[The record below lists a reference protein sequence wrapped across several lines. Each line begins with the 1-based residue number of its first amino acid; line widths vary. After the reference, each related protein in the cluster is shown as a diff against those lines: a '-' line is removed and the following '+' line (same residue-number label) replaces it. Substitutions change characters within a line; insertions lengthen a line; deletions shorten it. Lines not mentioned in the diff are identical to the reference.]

1 VNKKRPP
8 SAGRKRPAGAPKGAA
23 SRPGQRRPAGRRPR
37 VAPPKKRAFPL
48 LRRSL
53 YWATVCGLWLI
64 LGFTGMAAYYAVGL
78 PDPGQLK
85 LPARA
90 PSITIL
96 DVHGNELARRGAYRG
111 KEVSISAM
119 PPHLIQAVVA
129 TEDRRFYSHFG
140 VDPFGLS
147 RAMLANLT
155 AGQIVQGGST
165 ISQQLA
171 KNLFLKPKRTLRRK
185 MRELLLALWLETKF
199 SKDRILEIYL
209 NRVYLGAGTYGVDA
223 AARRYFN
230 KPVRRITLREAAML
244 AGLLKAP
251 SRYAPTNNPKLAA
264 KRTAL
269 VLQNMENEGYISAA
283 ERRAAIKGG
292 DIAVSHRVKHR
303 AGYALDWVAERV
315 PDYIGEPGRDL
326 IVRTTLDMKL
336 QSMAKQAVA
345 KIMAAEPESAH
356 VSEAALI
363 AMNRSGAVKA
373 LIGGRDYARSQFNRA
388 VTAKRQP
395 GSAFKP
401 FVYLAALESGLS
413 PRTIRSDRPMM
424 FKGWMPR
431 NYSGDYKGRMSLKHA
446 LSRSVNT
453 VAAGLANEVGVKKVI
468 RAARRLGISSPLHA
482 NPSIALGTS
491 EVSLIELTGA
501 YTPFMNGG
509 FGVIPHVVSSIQD
522 SDGQVLYQ
530 RVGSGPGRVIHPA
543 RVADMNRML
552 VEVIRRG
559 TGRRAAL
566 DRPAAGK
573 TGTSQGF
580 RDALFVGYTARL
592 TTGVW
597 VGNDNG
603 APMNKVTGGG
613 LPARIWRQ
621 FMLAAHKGLP
631 PRPLPGLQPAP
642 DPIGDLVADGS
653 RPRTARKDWSGRAR
667 KVREAEYKI
676 DSGFLKRLFS
686 R

>member
-1 VNKKRPP
+1 MNTRRPP
-8 SAGRKRPAGAPKGAA
+8 SGGR
-23 SRPGQRRPAGRRPR
+23 RRPAGSSRKTAARRR
-37 VAPPKKRAFPL
+37 APARQPIVKKRAFPF
-48 LRRSL
+48 LRGAV
-53 YWATVCGLWLI
+53 YWATVCGLWLV
-64 LGFTGMAAYYAVGL
+64 LGFIGMAAYYAVGL

-90 PSITIL
+90 PSMTIL

-111 KEVSISAM
+111 KEVSIRVM
-119 PPHLIQAVVA
+119 PSHLIQAVVA

-147 RAMLANLT
+147 RAMIANLR

-171 KNLFLKPKRTLRRK
+171 KNLFLKPKRTIRRK

-223 AARRYFN
+223 ASRRYFN
-230 KPVRRITLREAAML
+230 KSVRQINLREAAML

-264 KRTAL
+264 KRAAL
-269 VLQNMENEGYISAA
+269 VLQNMKNEGYITEKERANAA
-283 ERRAAIKGG
+283 TGRKMSISRK
-292 DIAVSHRVKHR
+292 VKHR

-315 PDYIGEPGRDL
+315 PDFIGDPNRDL
-326 IVRTTLDMKL
+326 IVKTSLDMNL
-336 QSMAKQAVA
+336 QREAKKALSQV
-345 KIMAAEPESAH
+345 MAAEPESSA

-363 AMNRSGAVKA
+363 AMNRNGAVKA

-401 FVYLAALESGLS
+401 FVYLAALEKGLS
-413 PRTIRSDRPMM
+413 PRTIRSDRPMV

-431 NYSGDYKGRMSLKHA
+431 NYSGEYKGKMSLATA
-446 LSRSVNT
+446 LARSVNT
-453 VAAGLANEVGVKKVI
+453 IAAGLAHEVGIKKVVST
-468 RAARRLGISSPLHA
+468 ARRLGISSPLHT
-482 NPSIALGTS
+482 NPSLALGTS

-509 FGVIPHVVSSIQD
+509 FGVIPHVVQSIHT

-530 RVGSGPGRVIHPA
+530 RSGSGPGRIIHPSRA
-543 RVADMNRML
+543 GQMNKML
-552 VEVIRRG
+552 AGVIRNG
-559 TGRRAAL
+559 TGRRARL

-580 RDALFVGYTARL
+580 RDALFIGYTARL
-592 TTGVW
+592 TAGVW

-603 APMNKVTGGG
+603 KSMNKITGGG
-613 LPARIWRQ
+613 LPARIWQR
-621 FMLAAHKGLP
+621 FMMAAHKGLP
-631 PRPLPGLQPAP
+631 KRPLPGLQPVA
-642 DPIGDLVADGS
+642 DPIGQLVAANP
-653 RPRTARKDWSGRAR
+653 PRTAPRKDWSGRAR
-667 KVREAEYKI
+667 QPVREAEYNI
-676 DSGFLKRLFS
+676 DAGFLKRLFS